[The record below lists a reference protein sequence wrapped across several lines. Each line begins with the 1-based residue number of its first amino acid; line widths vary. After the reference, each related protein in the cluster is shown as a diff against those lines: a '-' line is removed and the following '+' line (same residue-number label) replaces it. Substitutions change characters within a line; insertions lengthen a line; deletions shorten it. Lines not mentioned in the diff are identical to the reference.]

1 MADYTGQGTSEG
13 RFQTTKRFP
22 RSESAP
28 AKPTKNKD
36 LPLEL
41 TRRNSIYDARFDQME
56 INLLSVQGGREYVKR
71 RLSRFSGESKIDWEG
86 GRRADG
92 IEVTGR
98 KQQTHCFP
106 YAGRIVNKIS
116 QHVFSDTP
124 KREGIAPEIE
134 QDASADGRSI
144 NDLMRSANDYITA
157 CGWCWL
163 GVDAP
168 PVDGQVSQ
176 LEKTAQKIRPYVQV
190 YSPIEIVDWKF
201 DGIGGLSW
209 LITESKETESTTADQ
224 PETCY
229 TVRRIWTLGA
239 VRTVKLAPD
248 AKGKMT
254 VISDE
259 TTAIGYSGVPFILV
273 GTISAN
279 GHAFDDIESVNRTIM
294 DLESVNRANFFKRC
308 YPQMVLPVSCIQNAS
323 DAYGSTGAAAAEL
336 IVGMNYPILISK
348 DDATPSYL
356 MPSAT
361 DMGALRTE
369 LQHLKSNMFE
379 SVGLMLQSES
389 RQVASAES
397 KAWDYLDVA
406 QVMKARA
413 EILET
418 AENKVA
424 EIMNKWDSSVALWAA
439 NYNRQFD
446 IGDFGQEMNALI
458 MAVNTSMPDAMHR
471 MILTKIFNRLD
482 RLGSEVS
489 DEQRKE
495 IEQAIAE
502 FTPNAMTLDLG
513 GDVKTDE
520 SNTETD
526 EQDTETAKPK
536 LSINGQDN
544 VQQQA
549 LNGAQVSSLVEVA
562 QNVASGM
569 LSRNAAIEI
578 IMSSFPI
585 DRESAVRIVSTPVDT
600 SKPEPQ
606 KQEFKTATP

>member
-1 MADYTGQGTSEG
+1 MADYTGQGTAEG
-13 RFQTTKRFP
+13 RFQQTKRFP

-28 AKPTKNKD
+28 AKPSKTKD

-41 TRRNSIYDARFDQME
+41 TRKNSVYEARFDQME

-92 IEVTGR
+92 VEVTGR

-106 YAGRIVNKIS
+106 YAGRIINKIS

-124 KREGIAPEIE
+124 KRDGIAPEIE
-134 QDASADGRSI
+134 QDASADGKPL
-144 NDLMRSANDYITA
+144 NDLMRQANDYLTA

-168 PVDGQVSQ
+168 AIDKQVSVA
-176 LEKTAQKIRPYVQV
+176 EKKAQKIRPYAQV
-190 YSPIEIVDWKF
+190 YSPLEVVDWKF

-209 LITESKETESTTADQ
+209 LITECKKTESTTADQ
-224 PETCY
+224 PEVCF
-229 TVRRIWTLGA
+229 TVRRIWTVGM
-239 VRTVKLAPD
+239 VRTVKMYQD
-248 AKGKMT
+248 KNGKT
-254 VISDE
+254 VIFSDDE
-259 TTAIGYSGVPFILV
+259 TAIGYTGVPFVLV

-308 YPQMVLPVSCIQNAS
+308 YPQLVLPVSCIQNVS
-323 DAYGSTGAAAAEL
+323 DAYASTGVAAAEL

-348 DDATPSYL
+348 DDPNPFYL
-356 MPSAT
+356 MPSAS
-361 DMGALRTE
+361 DMGALRAE
-369 LQHLKSNMFE
+369 LQQLKSNMFE

-418 AENKVA
+418 AENKIA
-424 EIMNKWDSSVALWAA
+424 EIMNKWDASAPLWTAS
-439 NYNRQFD
+439 YNRQFD
-446 IGDFGQEMNALI
+446 IGDFGAEMNALI

-471 MILTKIFNRLD
+471 MVLTKIFNRLD

-489 DEQRKE
+489 AEQRKE
-495 IEQAIAE
+495 IEAAIAE
-502 FTPNAMTLDLG
+502 FKPNEMTLNLG
-513 GDVKTDE
+513 GDVNTDE
-520 SNTETD
+520 
-526 EQDTETAKPK
+526 
-536 LSINGQDN
+536 
-544 VQQQA
+544 
-549 LNGAQVSSLVEVA
+549 
-562 QNVASGM
+562 
-569 LSRNAAIEI
+569 
-578 IMSSFPI
+578 
-585 DRESAVRIVSTPVDT
+585 
-600 SKPEPQ
+600 PEPEDAEQ
-606 KQEFKTATP
+606 

>member
-1 MADYTGQGTSEG
+1 MADYEGQGAAEG

-28 AKPTKNKD
+28 AKTSKSKE

-41 TRRNSIYDARFDQME
+41 TRKNSIYDARFDQME

-86 GRRADG
+86 GSRADG

-144 NDLMRSANDYITA
+144 NDLMRMANDYVTA

-168 PVDGQVSQ
+168 SIDGQVSQ
-176 LEKTAQKIRPYVQV
+176 LEKTSQKIRPYVQV
-190 YSPIEIVDWKF
+190 YSPLEVVDWKF

-209 LITESKETESTTADQ
+209 LITESKETESTTFDQ
-224 PETCY
+224 PEMCY
-229 TVRRIWTLGA
+229 TVRRIWTLGE

-248 AKGKMT
+248 AKGKMV
-254 VISDE
+254 VISEDI
-259 TTAIGYSGVPFILV
+259 TPIGYSGVPFILV
-273 GTISAN
+273 GTIRAS

-294 DLESVNRANFFKRC
+294 DLESVNRAGFFKSH
-308 YPQMVLPVSCIQNAS
+308 YPQMVLPVSCIQNYS
-323 DAYGSTGAAAAEL
+323 DAYGATGAAAAEL

-348 DDATPSYL
+348 DDPNPFYM
-356 MPSAT
+356 MPSGS
-361 DMGALRTE
+361 DMGALRVE

-424 EIMNKWDSSVALWAA
+424 EIMNEWDSSVKVWVAS
-439 NYNRQFD
+439 YNRQFD

-458 MAVNTSMPDAMHR
+458 MAVNTSMPDEMHR

-489 DEQRKE
+489 PEQRKE
-495 IEQAIAE
+495 IELAIAE
-502 FTPNAMTLDLG
+502 FTPNAMTLNIG
-513 GDVKTDE
+513 GDVAP
-520 SNTETD
+520 N
-526 EQDTETAKPK
+526 
-536 LSINGQDN
+536 
-544 VQQQA
+544 
-549 LNGAQVSSLVEVA
+549 
-562 QNVASGM
+562 
-569 LSRNAAIEI
+569 
-578 IMSSFPI
+578 
-585 DRESAVRIVSTPVDT
+585 
-600 SKPEPQ
+600 
-606 KQEFKTATP
+606 KQEPEEPEEDEEDDDLTATPKP